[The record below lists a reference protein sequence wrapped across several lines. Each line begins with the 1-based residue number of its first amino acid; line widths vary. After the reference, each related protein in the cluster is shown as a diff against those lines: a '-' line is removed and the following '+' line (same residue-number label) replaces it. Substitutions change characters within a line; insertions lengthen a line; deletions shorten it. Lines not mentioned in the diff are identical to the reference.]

1 MKEAAAVRI
10 MPPLA
15 WAAAALA
22 LWQSGAWLLQQR
34 GVPLA
39 SSKLPYPHLVAEAL
53 FRNAGS
59 LLADA
64 AVTLLNACEGF
75 LLGAAAGVALAL
87 LMSLSAA
94 MERIAAPYAVASQMV
109 PILGLAPIVY
119 AIFRDENAARVLIAG
134 YISFFPVALHT
145 LRGLQSARQE
155 DRDLLH
161 VLACGRAASYRVLLL
176 PAALPG
182 LFTGLKAAAPLA
194 VTGAILV
201 ELMGAQHGIG
211 VLMLRHLYYGPSHAA
226 LFWCTVLLAAALGI
240 AAYGAA
246 AALENMLLPWSR
258 TSGRRPVQGR
268 GPR

>member
-1 MKEAAAVRI
+1 MKAAAAARI
-10 MPPLA
+10 MPALV

-34 GVPLA
+34 GVALA
-39 SSKLPYPHLVAEAL
+39 SSKLPYPYLVAEAL

-59 LLADA
+59 LLAEA

-87 LMSLSAA
+87 LMSLSAT

-119 AIFRDENAARVLIAG
+119 AIFRDENTARVLIAG

-145 LRGLQSARQE
+145 LRGLQSVRQE

-161 VLACGRAASYRVLLL
+161 VLACGRSASYRVLRL

-182 LFTGLKAAAPLA
+182 MFTGLKAAAPLA

-201 ELMGAQHGIG
+201 ELMGAQRGIG
-211 VLMLRHLYYGPSHAA
+211 VLMLRHLYYGPTHAA

-240 AAYGAA
+240 AAYGIT
-246 AALENMLLPWSR
+246 AALENTLLPWSR
-258 TSGRRPVQGR
+258 TSGRRQGR
-268 GPR
+268 GLR